1 MTTPVLHTQGVTKS
15 FGDHVALSPLD
26 VEVQEGRIVGLL
38 GPNGAGKTT
47 LLRMV
52 TGITKP
58 DAGELRMWGQP
69 HHRKLLSRMGYL
81 PEERGLYKSMRVAE
95 QVLYFATLRGMARPD
110 AERELKGWFERL
122 EVEGWWNREVADLSK
137 GMAQKIQFIA
147 TVLHRPELLILDE
160 PFSGLDPINAALVRG
175 EMLRLVKDNGTP
187 LVLSTHDMGS
197 VEALCDE
204 VILLHDG
211 KKVLSGPTDVVREDA
226 RGGRIRVSI
235 EGNLMAFVAELGAR
249 ADLLSKSIRTESANA
264 SNAVHDL
271 ELALPA
277 DWPMPEFLAWAVQHV
292 SVLEAVPVKLSME
305 EVFVQTVESAAS

>member
-175 EMLRLVKDNGTP
+175 EMLRLVKDNGTT

-204 VILLHDG
+204 VILLHHG
-211 KKVLSGPTDVVREDA
+211 KKVLAGPTDVVREDA

-235 EGNLMAFVAELGAR
+235 QGNLMAFVAELGAR
-249 ADLLSKSIRTESANA
+249 ADLLSKSTRTESANA
-264 SNAVHDL
+264 SNAAHDL